1 MATVNLADL
10 EQYGIDLSTVL
21 KAMGPKKVT
30 NKRDGTI
37 EIENHDLKQ
46 VVEAV
51 RYFRSLE
58 KGSNPSSLFGRLGF
72 GQVKSPNAN
81 GKHNL

>member
-1 MATVNLADL
+1 MAAVSLADL

-30 NKRDGTI
+30 NRKDGTI
-37 EIENHDLKQ
+37 EIENHNLKE

-51 RYFRSLE
+51 KYFRQLE
-58 KGSNPSSLFGRLGF
+58 KGNSPKSIIRRLGF
-72 GQVKSPNAN
+72 AQIRPSNSN
-81 GKHNL
+81 GTHQ

>member
-1 MATVNLADL
+1 MATVSLADL

-30 NKRDGTI
+30 NRLDGTI
-37 EIENHDLKQ
+37 EIENHDLAK

-51 RYFRSLE
+51 KYFRQLD
-58 KGSNPSSLFGRLGF
+58 KGTNPKSIIKRIGF
-72 GQVKSPNAN
+72 GQIRPSNSN
-81 GKHNL
+81 GSHR